1 MSVVRS
7 GKLCINEV
15 KVTIYLA
22 ASFQKLN
29 IYVNYRK
36 N

>member
-1 MSVVRS
+1 MSVVRAS
-7 GKLCINEV
+7 KLCINEV
-15 KVTIYLA
+15 KVTISLA